1 MPDESGWR
9 VLWRVLWREHSRL
22 MRLLAWALAA
32 ALFAAAALAW
42 RGAEYRKEI
51 AALRAGMSGLEKVK
65 TDLALAS
72 DARRLQVMM
81 ALAVRQARTDGG
93 LHISISV
100 DSGLLHLE
108 QQGAVLRTASVQ
120 VGADGWQ
127 AIPGDSIPIASPL
140 GVRRVEEVLGDTTV
154 VLSGGAVLYHG
165 DPGLPVRAGSVRIGD
180 ADLKSILKNL
190 KVGLPVYFY

>member
-1 MPDESGWR
+1 
-9 VLWRVLWREHSRL
+9 

-51 AALRAGMSGLEKVK
+51 AALRAGMSGIEKVK
-65 TDLALAS
+65 ADLALAS

-81 ALAVRQARTDGG
+81 QLAVRQARTDGG

-108 QQGAVLRTASVQ
+108 QQGAVLRTAPVQ

-154 VLSGGAVLYHG
+154 VLSGGAVLYRG

-190 KVGLPVYFY
+190 KTGLPVYFY